1 MSSYQSIH
9 LVKRPVTSI
18 EASCFESQQHAVQAL
33 QEGQFRVKQT
43 HMSLDPAMR
52 GWMSDDRDS
61 YIPPVE
67 LGEVMRASGIAEVVE
82 SLNPSFPV
90 GSSVMGMFGWTEQ
103 AISNGAGVNIVP
115 PGLPAE
121 AVLAVLALPGM
132 TAAQGLLEIGKP
144 KAGETLLVSGAA
156 GSVGS
161 LVGQIAKAEGLRVIG
176 VAGSDEKCAWLVDE
190 LGFDGAVNYKTD
202 NIAAKVAELTPNG
215 VDIYFENTGGAIQ
228 QVAVDNMN
236 AHGRIVVCGMI
247 ADYNTET
254 PSAGP
259 NWIAIVKKRL
269 SIQGFT
275 MPDHFDKAPQL
286 MQQVGAYLQAGKLQY
301 RVHVLDGLESAIEGI
316 NLLFSGQNQG
326 KLIVKL

>member
-9 LVKRPVTSI
+9 LVKRPLSHI
-18 EASCFESQQHAVQAL
+18 EASCFESRSHVAEEL
-33 QEGQFRVKQT
+33 QDGQFRVKQT

-52 GWMSDDRDS
+52 GWMSADTDS
-61 YIPPVE
+61 YIPPVA
-67 LGEVMRASGIAEVVE
+67 LDEVMRASGIGEVVE
-82 SLNPSFPV
+82 SRNPQFPA
-90 GSSVMGMFGWTEQ
+90 GATVMGMFGWTEQ
-103 AISNGAGVNIVP
+103 AVSSGAGVNIVP

-132 TAAQGLLEIGKP
+132 TAAQGLLEIAKP

-161 LVGQIAKAEGLRVIG
+161 LVGQIAKAEGLRVVG
-176 VAGSDEKCAWLVDE
+176 VAGSDEKCRWLVEE

-202 NIAAKVAELTPNG
+202 NVAEKVAELTPDG
-215 VDIYFENTGGAIQ
+215 VDIYFENTGGEIQ
-228 QVAVDNMN
+228 QVAIDNMN
-236 AHGRIVVCGMI
+236 AFGRVVVCGMI
-247 ADYNTET
+247 SDYNTEQ

-259 NWIAIVKKRL
+259 NWIPIVKKRL

-286 MQQVGAYLQAGKLQY
+286 MQQVSGYLQAGKLSY
-301 RVHVLDGLESAIEGI
+301 RVHVLEGLDSAIEGI
-316 NLLFSGQNQG
+316 NLLFSGENQG
-326 KLIVKL
+326 KLLVKL

>member
-9 LVKRPVTSI
+9 LVKRPVTNI
-18 EASCFESQQHAVQAL
+18 EASCFESRSNAVEAL
-33 QEGQFRVKQT
+33 QDGEFRVKQT

-52 GWMSDDRDS
+52 GWMSADTDS
-61 YIPPVE
+61 YIPPVA
-67 LGEVMRASGIAEVVE
+67 LGEVMRASGIAEVIE
-82 SLNPSFPV
+82 SRNAQFPV
-90 GSSVMGMFGWTEQ
+90 GATVMGMFGWTEQ
-103 AISNGAGVNIVP
+103 AVSSGAGVNIVP

-132 TAAQGLLEIGKP
+132 TAAQGLLEIAKP

-161 LVGQIAKAEGLRVIG
+161 LVGQIAKAEGLHVVG
-176 VAGSDEKCAWLVDE
+176 VAGSDEKCRWLVED

-202 NIAAKVAELTPNG
+202 NIAKKVAELTPNG
-215 VDIYFENTGGAIQ
+215 VDIYFENTGGEIQ
-228 QVAVDNMN
+228 QVAIDNMN
-236 AHGRIVVCGMI
+236 AFGRIVVCGMI
-247 ADYNTET
+247 ADYNTEQ

-259 NWIAIVKKRL
+259 NWIPIVKKRL

-286 MQQVGAYLQAGKLQY
+286 MQQVSCYLQAGKLKY
-301 RVHVLDGLESAIEGI
+301 RVHVLEGLDSAIEGI
-316 NLLFSGQNQG
+316 NLLFSGDNQG
-326 KLIVKL
+326 KLLVKL

>member
-9 LVKRPVTSI
+9 LVQRPLTHI
-18 EASCFESQQHAVQAL
+18 EASCFELREHSTHALA
-33 QEGQFRVKQT
+33 EGQFRVKQT

-52 GWMSDDRDS
+52 GWMSADTDS
-61 YIPPVE
+61 YIPPVA
-67 LGEVMRASGIAEVVE
+67 LGDVMRASGIAEVIE
-82 SLNPSFPV
+82 SNNANFPV
-90 GSSVMGMFGWTEQ
+90 GASVMGMFGWTEQ
-103 AISNGAGVNIVP
+103 AVSDGTGVNIVP

-132 TAAQGLLEIGKP
+132 TAAQGLLEIAKP

-176 VAGSDEKCAWLVDE
+176 VAGSDEKCRWLVEE

-202 NIAAKVAELTPNG
+202 DIAARVAELTPDG

-236 AHGRIVVCGMI
+236 AFGRIVVCGMI
-247 ADYNTET
+247 ADYNNET

-259 NWIAIVKKRL
+259 NWISVVKKRL

-275 MPDHFDKAPQL
+275 MPDHFDRAPQL
-286 MQQVGAYLQAGKLQY
+286 MQQVGGYLQAGKLQY
-301 RVHVLDGLESAIEGI
+301 RVHVLDGLASAIDGI
-316 NLLFSGQNQG
+316 NLLFSGENQG

>member
-9 LVKRPVTSI
+9 LVKRPVTQI
-18 EASCFESQQHAVQAL
+18 EASCFESRIHMAEEL
-33 QEGQFRVKQT
+33 QDGEFRVKQT

-52 GWMSDDRDS
+52 GWMSADTDS
-61 YIPPVE
+61 YIPPVA
-67 LGEVMRASGIAEVVE
+67 LDEVMRASGIGEVVE
-82 SLNPSFPV
+82 SRNPQFPL
-90 GSSVMGMFGWTEQ
+90 GATVMGMFGWTEQ
-103 AISNGAGVNIVP
+103 AVSNGAGVNIVP

-132 TAAQGLLEIGKP
+132 TAAQGLLEIAKP

-161 LVGQIAKAEGLRVIG
+161 LVGQIAKAEGLRVVG
-176 VAGSDEKCAWLVDE
+176 VAGSDEKCRWLVEE

-202 NIAAKVAELTPNG
+202 NIAEKVAELTPNG
-215 VDIYFENTGGAIQ
+215 VDIYFENTGGEIQ
-228 QVAVDNMN
+228 QVAIDNMN
-236 AHGRIVVCGMI
+236 AFGRVVVCGMI
-247 ADYNTET
+247 SDYNTAQ

-259 NWIAIVKKRL
+259 NWIPIVKKRL

-286 MQQVGAYLQAGKLQY
+286 MQLVSSYLQAGKLSY
-301 RVHVLDGLESAIEGI
+301 RVHVLEGLDSAIEGI
-316 NLLFSGQNQG
+316 NLLFSGENQG
-326 KLIVKL
+326 KLLVKL

>member
-9 LVKRPVTSI
+9 LVKRPVTQI
-18 EASCFESQQHAVQAL
+18 EASCFESRIHVAEDL

-52 GWMSDDRDS
+52 GWMSADTDS
-61 YIPPVE
+61 YIPPVA
-67 LGEVMRASGIAEVVE
+67 LGEVMRASGIGEVVE
-82 SLNPSFPV
+82 SRNPQFPLGATV
-90 GSSVMGMFGWTEQ
+90 IGMFGWTEQ
-103 AISNGAGVNIVP
+103 AVSNGAGVNIVP

-132 TAAQGLLEIGKP
+132 TAAQGLLEIAKP
-144 KAGETLLVSGAA
+144 KVGETLLVSGAA

-161 LVGQIAKAEGLRVIG
+161 LVGQIAKAEGLRVVG
-176 VAGSDEKCAWLVDE
+176 VAGSDEKCRWLVEE

-202 NIAAKVAELTPNG
+202 NIAEKVAELTPNG
-215 VDIYFENTGGAIQ
+215 VDIYFENTGGEIQ
-228 QVAVDNMN
+228 QVAIDNMN
-236 AHGRIVVCGMI
+236 AFGRVVVCGMI
-247 ADYNTET
+247 SDYNTAQ

-259 NWIAIVKKRL
+259 NWIPIVKKRL

-286 MQQVGAYLQAGKLQY
+286 MQQVSSYLQAGKLSY
-301 RVHVLDGLESAIEGI
+301 RVHVLEGLDSAIEGI
-316 NLLFSGQNQG
+316 NLLFSGENQG
-326 KLIVKL
+326 KLLVKL